1 MKILSLNIWGGQLKS
16 PLIDFFIKYKDIDI
30 FCLQEVYS
38 KAKTKA
44 CTNDDP
50 VELDILGDIEDIL
63 PHHIPYFVQT
73 IDGYGIGMFIKK
85 DIDILQ
91 KGESLIHENP
101 NYEPPGPTHSRK
113 LQWIEIE
120 YNREIYT
127 IVNLHGL
134 WNGQGK
140 GDTEA
145 RIIQSQNIKNF
156 VDTAKGKKILCGD
169 FNITPDTKSIAI
181 IEEDLKN
188 LITAYNIKSTRT
200 KYYKKP
206 IKYADYFFTS
216 LGIKVRDFCVLEYQV
231 SDHSPLMLEI

>member
-1 MKILSLNIWGGQLKS
+1 MKIISLNIWGGQLKS

-38 KAKTKA
+38 KAKVKA

-50 VELDILGDIEDIL
+50 VELDILSDIGNIL
-63 PHHIPYFVQT
+63 YNHTPFFVKT
-73 IDGYGIGMFIKK
+73 IDGYGISMLIKK
-85 DIDILQ
+85 DISILK
-91 KGESLIHENP
+91 KGEHIIHENL
-101 NYEPPGPTHSRK
+101 NYVPPGPTHSRK
-113 LQWIEIE
+113 LQWIEME
-120 YNREIYT
+120 CNREIYT

-140 GDTEA
+140 SDTEA
-145 RIIQSQNIKNF
+145 RIIQSKNIKNF
-156 VDTAKGKKILCGD
+156 IDNANGKKILCGD

-181 IEEDLKN
+181 IEENLQN
-188 LITAYNIKSTRT
+188 LIAAYNIKSTRT

-216 LGIKVRDFCVLEYQV
+216 FDIEIKNFYILEDQV